1 MIQETNNERNRANR
15 MLASLAGKVENKL
28 NFKPICSSNSMNDC
42 VHGSFFIFWRFFRV
56 NLFIYH
62 VWLTFDIGS
71 TIQVD
76 IARGCSAKSIKHCGR
91 NKIFGIQH

>member
-42 VHGSFFIFWRFFRV
+42 VHGSFFIFWRFFSSE
-56 NLFIYH
+56 FIY
-62 VWLTFDIGS
+62 LPCLADFM
-71 TIQVD
+71 
-76 IARGCSAKSIKHCGR
+76 KKHQALWP
-91 NKIFGIQH
+91 K